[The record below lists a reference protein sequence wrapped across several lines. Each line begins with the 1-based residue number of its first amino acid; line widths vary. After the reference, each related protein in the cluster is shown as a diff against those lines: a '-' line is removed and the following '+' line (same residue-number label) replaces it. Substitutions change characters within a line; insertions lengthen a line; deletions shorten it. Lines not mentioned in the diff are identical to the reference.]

1 MKRALFLLFLILSLI
16 PVTAES
22 SKNQQYA
29 ADYKG
34 MEAGGDIPRWI
45 KYADND
51 NLKKIASELKIEK
64 EKKVLLYKTES
75 NSLSMAKSG
84 EYFVSAGEDK
94 ELKIWEYDTAIP
106 KWRGLGHSTTINRI
120 AISPNQE
127 FIVSVGADGS
137 IFLFETPMEI
147 RLAKADQNMPK

>member
-22 SKNQQYA
+22 SKNQQYV

-51 NLKKIASELKIEK
+51 NLKKITLELKIEK

-75 NSLSMAKSG
+75 NSLSMAKLLVTSQMAQNESEG
-84 EYFVSAGEDK
+84 DVSIVNGLEFVTDFWILTGNDTSAKKKYLYYAVYKTDRK
-94 ELKIWEYDTAIP
+94 E
-106 KWRGLGHSTTINRI
+106 
-120 AISPNQE
+120 
-127 FIVSVGADGS
+127 
-137 IFLFETPMEI
+137 
-147 RLAKADQNMPK
+147 